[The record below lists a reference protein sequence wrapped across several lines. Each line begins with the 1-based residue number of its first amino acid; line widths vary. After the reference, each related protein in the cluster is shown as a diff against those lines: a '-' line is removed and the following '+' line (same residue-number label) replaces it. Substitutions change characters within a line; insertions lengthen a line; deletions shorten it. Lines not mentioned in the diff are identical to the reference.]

1 MQKRPFLDLVLLV
14 LLLVELASFFVSSRV
29 HEVLGVAFVVL
40 VFVHLWWNAGFFR
53 ALGRGRY
60 PWRRLLGTVVALA
73 FLIDMAVIAVSGV
86 ATSHFLFPSVH
97 LPRGVN
103 WRSLH
108 LGAAATAAFLLFLHG
123 TLVGGRYVKGWK
135 LRTAAALVLVLAIG
149 GVFGL
154 PYLDRWQRE
163 VHVNRPMAIAGEKAA
178 RPGRTVVVYF
188 SRAHNTDFPDDVD
201 AVSGASLMWDRS
213 RLPKGPGWK
222 QVRTSVDLVGNAELL
237 ADMAADATDA
247 ERIFLQTM
255 QKYPTS
261 YPETTEIAKEEFAS
275 ATFPAL
281 QPLRADE
288 EAALQSADN
297 IILVTPLW
305 WGTLPRT
312 VEGFVRSHAHDFSG
326 KRIFPIITHGGTG
339 AGESANVL
347 RDAAPDADLAPV
359 LDVYSS
365 DVPGARGQVAAYLKA
380 NSEKQ

>member
-1 MQKRPFLDLVLLV
+1 MKKRPLLDLVLLV
-14 LLLVELASFFVSSRV
+14 LLLTELASFFVSSRV

-40 VFVHLWWNAGFFR
+40 VLVHLWWNAGFFR
-53 ALGRGRY
+53 AFGRGRY
-60 PWRRLLGTVVALA
+60 PWRRLLGTAVVLA
-73 FLIDMAVIAVSGV
+73 FVIDMVVLTVSGV
-86 ATSHFLFPSVH
+86 ATSHFLFPSIH

-108 LGAAATAAFLLFLHG
+108 LGAAAVSAFLLFLHG
-123 TLVGGRYVKGWK
+123 ALLGGRYVKGWK
-135 LRTAAALVLVLAIG
+135 LRTAAGLVLVLAIG

-163 VHVNRPMAIAGEKAA
+163 VHVNRPMAVAGEKAA
-178 RPGRTVVVYF
+178 LSGRTVVVYF
-188 SRAHNTDFPDDVD
+188 SRVGNTDFPDDVD
-201 AVSGASLMWDRS
+201 AVSGASLIWDRS

-222 QVRTSVDLVGNAELL
+222 QARTAADLVGNAELL

-247 ERIFLQTM
+247 ERIFLQTV
-255 QKYPTS
+255 QKYPAS
-261 YPETTEIAKEEFAS
+261 YPETTEVAKEEFAS
-275 ATFPAL
+275 AAFPAL
-281 QPLRADE
+281 QPLTAAE

-297 IILVTPLW
+297 VILVTPLW

-312 VEGFVRSHAHDFSG
+312 VEGFVRSHDFAG

-339 AGESANVL
+339 AGESASVL

-365 DVPGARGQVAAYLKA
+365 DVPGARGQIAAYLKA
-380 NSEKQ
+380 NGGAK